1 MASVGKRFGGLFG
14 AVAIA
19 CSLMGCASST
29 EHRDFS
35 LPTPALTEDGR
46 TTADLVAAIA
56 AGDAGKNELAQ
67 LRRRGPEALDALLA
81 AFDSER
87 LTDKSTDPARVA
99 RLKAAIDHVAQQK
112 DADVSRLYWYTDL
125 EEAKRVASKSS
136 KPILSLRLL
145 GRLDEELSCANSRF
159 FRTALY
165 GNAKVSA
172 ALREHFVLHWSTERE
187 APIVTIDFRDGRK
200 VSRTITGNSIHY
212 VLDAE
217 GRVLDS
223 LPGLYGPLPF
233 LAALGDAEALGLEVS
248 KLEDSAAQERI
259 RAHHRE
265 RAEGLE
271 TRWSQETTQLGY
283 FNLAAPVPVKPVNA
297 ALPPPAMLAMPLA
310 AGKAVV
316 EMPIVSAMEQRP
328 LPRMRTSAN
337 PTDNAFEKMAANM
350 IEEVRLDAQSREL
363 LARKRPMDWST
374 GEPKP
379 LQAEQ
384 LDAVVGGFENLMA
397 LDTVK
402 NEYRFHARLH
412 TWLAEGSPDMA
423 SLNAR
428 VYEELFLTPASDP
441 WLGLVPPQ
449 IFTGLDADGLLPTAS
464 KP

>member
-1 MASVGKRFGGLFG
+1 MAV
-14 AVAIA
+14 
-19 CSLMGCASST
+19 
-29 EHRDFS
+29 
-35 LPTPALTEDGR
+35 
-46 TTADLVAAIA
+46 A

-67 LRRRGPEALDALLA
+67 LRRRGPEALEALLV
-81 AFDSER
+81 AFDSEK
-87 LTDKSTDPARVA
+87 LTDKSTDSARVA
-99 RLKAAIDHVAQQK
+99 RLTAAIEHVAQQK

-125 EEAKRVASKSS
+125 EEAKRVAAIRA

-187 APIVTIDFRDGRK
+187 APIVTIDFGDGRK

-212 VLDAE
+212 VLDAD
-217 GRVLDS
+217 GRVLDA
-223 LPGLYGPLPF
+223 LPGLYGPQPF
-233 LAALGDAEALGLEVS
+233 LAALADAEGLALEVS
-248 KLEDSAAQERI
+248 RLDGPAVEERI

-271 TRWSQETTQLGY
+271 TRWSQETTRLGY
-283 FNLAAPVPVKPVNA
+283 FNLPAPVPVKPVNA
-297 ALPPPAMLAMPLA
+297 ALPPPAVLAMPLA

-316 EMPIVSAMEQRP
+316 EMPIVSAMQRP
-328 LPRMRTSAN
+328 PTPRVSGAGN
-337 PTDNAFEKMAANM
+337 PTDDAFEKMAAGM
-350 IEEVRLDAQSREL
+350 IEEVRLDAQSLEL

-379 LQAEQ
+379 LQADQ
-384 LDAVVGGFENLMA
+384 LSGVVGSFEKLMA

-412 TWLAEGSPDMA
+412 SWLAEGSPDMA
-423 SLNAR
+423 TLNAR

-449 IFTGLDADGLLPTAS
+449 IFTGLEADGLLSTGS